1 MKLKKIKKLIV
12 FAAHPDDETIGCGG
26 TIKKL
31 SQNGCEVIVVFA
43 TTGNTG
49 IDQSR
54 SYEKNIKNIRLKEAN
69 SAAKIL
75 GIKKIISWKNSS
87 QELQYNIKS
96 LHSAIKLIRKEKPD
110 LIISHSNIDKHND
123 HIVLN
128 KIITQACLKAG
139 ENLLPSLGS
148 TYRVK
153 NVWAF
158 EVVNILSNIDYVV
171 DISDQL
177 KFKIDAINKY
187 KSQHK
192 IVKGVKNFIEGISLV
207 RGYEIGTKNAEAFL
221 DISLQPK
228 EVL

>member
-96 LHSAIKLIRKEKPD
+96 LHETIELIRKEKPD
-110 LIISHSNIDKHND
+110 LVISHSNIDKHND

-139 ENLLPSLGS
+139 ENLLPSLGF

-158 EVVNILSNIDYVV
+158 EVVDILSNVDYVV

-192 IVKGVKNFIEGISLV
+192 IVKGIKNFIEGISLV
-207 RGYEIGTKNAEAFL
+207 RGYQIGTKNAEAFM
-221 DISLQPK
+221 DISSQPQ

>member
-1 MKLKKIKKLIV
+1 MKLKNIKKLIV

-43 TTGNTG
+43 TSGNTG

-54 SYEKNIKNIRLKEAN
+54 SYEKNIKSIRLKEAN
-69 SAAKIL
+69 SVAKIL

-87 QELQYNIKS
+87 QKLQYNFKS
-96 LHSAIKLIRKEKPD
+96 LHSTIELIRKEKPD

-139 ENLLPSLGS
+139 ENLLPSLGL

-158 EVVNILSNIDYVV
+158 EVVDILSNVDYVV

-192 IVKGVKNFIEGISLV
+192 IVKGIKNFIEGISLV
-207 RGYEIGTKNAEAFL
+207 RGYQIGTKNAEAFM
-221 DISLQPK
+221 DISLQPQ

>member
-54 SYEKNIKNIRLKEAN
+54 SYEKNIKSIRLKEAK

>member
-139 ENLLPSLGS
+139 ENLLPSLGL

-158 EVVNILSNIDYVV
+158 EVVDILSNVDYVV

-192 IVKGVKNFIEGISLV
+192 IVKGIKNFIEGISLV
-207 RGYEIGTKNAEAFL
+207 RGYQIGTKNAEAFM
-221 DISLQPK
+221 DISSQPQ

>member
-43 TTGNTG
+43 TSGNTG

-54 SYEKNIKNIRLKEAN
+54 SYEKNIKSIRLKEAK

-96 LHSAIKLIRKEKPD
+96 LHETIELIRKEKPD
-110 LIISHSNIDKHND
+110 LVISHSNIDKHND

-139 ENLLPSLGS
+139 ENLLPSLGL

-158 EVVNILSNIDYVV
+158 EVVDILSNVDYVV

-192 IVKGVKNFIEGISLV
+192 IVKGIKNFIEGISLV
-207 RGYEIGTKNAEAFL
+207 RGYQIGTKNAEAFM
-221 DISLQPK
+221 DISSQPQ